1 MGADLQEAKRVC
13 KEDGK
18 LFEDW
23 CGSEECP
30 VGYKT
35 AQRLMAVNAELGNRK
50 DGTVLFNHSFQV
62 LADVTQTRD
71 EDQWP
76 TNKGRIRSV

>member
-1 MGADLQEAKRVC
+1 MGADLQDAKRVC

-35 AQRLMAVNAELGNRK
+35 AQQLMSVNRELGSKKEVNL
-50 DGTVLFNHSFQV
+50 LFNHSFEV
-62 LADVTQTRD
+62 LSRVTQTRD
-71 EDQWP
+71 ED
-76 TNKGRIRSV
+76 IRQALLEHI